1 MNKLTNKQLTHID
14 EQTAAD
20 VAELFRALGDT
31 SRVLI
36 FAALVNGE
44 ANVTSLTKAVGIS
57 ESAVSH
63 QLRTLRLMRLVQSR
77 RQGREVFYSLDDDHV
92 TTLFRHGLDHIL
104 HG

>member
-1 MNKLTNKQLTHID
+1 MVRTKTSELPQVD

-36 FAALVNGE
+36 LASLVYQQ
-44 ANVTSLTKAVGIS
+44 ANVSSLADKVGIS

-63 QLRTLRLMRLVQSR
+63 QLRTLRLMRLVEAKKK
-77 RQGREVFYSLDDDHV
+77 GREVFYRLDDDHV
-92 TTLFRHGLDHIL
+92 ATLLRHGLDHIL